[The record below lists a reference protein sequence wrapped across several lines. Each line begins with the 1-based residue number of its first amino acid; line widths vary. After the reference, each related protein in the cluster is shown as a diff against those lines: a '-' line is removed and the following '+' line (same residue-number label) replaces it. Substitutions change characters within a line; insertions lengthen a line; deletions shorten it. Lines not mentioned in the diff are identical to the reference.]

1 MIQQSSQLGAG
12 YAITPVH
19 EVFPAVVNPATGSNV
34 VRADAG
40 NTVFRTPHM
49 VAYEPAPGARWPGDL
64 SKKMWLPDGRLVDA
78 NWSTENML
86 QGAAAPAAVVFPPNH
101 TGLRGIVPALAM
113 FAGGAMGYK
122 LSGEHKGWG
131 AFTGAIAGG
140 LLGLIFR

>member
-12 YAITPVH
+12 YAIAPAN

-49 VAYEPAPGARWPGDL
+49 VAYEPEPGSRWPGDL

-78 NWSTENML
+78 NWSTKNMFR
-86 QGAAAPAAVVFPPNH
+86 GSGSPAAVVFPPQH
-101 TGLRGIVPALAM
+101 TGFRGIVPALSM
-113 FAGGAMGYK
+113 FAGGFTGYH

>member
-12 YAITPVH
+12 YAIAPSH

-34 VRADAG
+34 VRANAG

-64 SKKMWLPDGRLVDA
+64 SDKMWLPDGRLVDA
-78 NWSTENML
+78 NWSTKNML
-86 QGAAAPAAVVFPPNH
+86 QGAVVFPPNH
-101 TGLRGIVPALAM
+101 TGLRGLVPAISM
-113 FAGGAMGYK
+113 FIGGAMGYK
-122 LSGEHKGWG
+122 LSGDHKGWG